1 MPDAG
6 CQMPDAG
13 WWLDA
18 RDFLRYLH
26 RMPEQMFQF
35 GMIGLGVMGS
45 NLLLNMADHQFPVI
59 GYDIN
64 PQKTRLLESSARK
77 NTIVKGA
84 STLKELVEQL
94 ERPRRIMMLVPAGKP
109 VDNVIANLLPLLS
122 EGDIL
127 IDGGN
132 SHFVDTKKRIEFLLP
147 KNIHFMGMG
156 VSGGEMGARLGP
168 SMMPGGDV
176 SAWQSVKPYLEVVVA
191 KVNDE
196 PCIDYLGSGAA
207 GHYVK
212 MVHNGIEY
220 AIMQLISE
228 AYQLLHTGCGLDND
242 ALHEIFNT
250 WNETE
255 LQSFLVEITA
265 DIFLQKD
272 PKTKN
277 RLVDMILDKAGS
289 KGTGKWTSQDAMDL
303 GVPIPSIDAAVSA
316 RNISALKTERQMA
329 AVLYN
334 SAPVPLDVEK
344 DQFIAQLKDALY
356 LSMLLCYGQGFSLLQ
371 EASAFY
377 NLQIPLSKVLRVWR
391 GGCIIR
397 SAMLQ
402 IFIKLFDDQP
412 GMSNILLDRKIAS
425 IVIKKVKSL
434 RDVVCISTQ
443 HAYASPAFSNSL
455 NYLDAY
461 CTGRL
466 PANLLQAQR
475 DYFGAHT
482 YERVDEAGIFHT
494 EWGKSTEP

>member
-1 MPDAG
+1 
-6 CQMPDAG
+6 
-13 WWLDA
+13 
-18 RDFLRYLH
+18 
-26 RMPEQMFQF
+26 
-35 GMIGLGVMGS
+35 MIGLGVMGS

-64 PQKTRLLESSARK
+64 PEKARLLESSARK

-84 STLKELVEQL
+84 NSLNELVEHL
-94 ERPRRIMMLVPAGKP
+94 SKPRRIMMLVPAGKP
-109 VDNVIANLLPLLS
+109 VDNVINSLLPLLTD
-122 EGDIL
+122 GDIL

-147 KNIHFMGMG
+147 KGIHFMGMG

-168 SMMPGGDV
+168 SMMPGGDL
-176 SAWQSVKPYLEVVVA
+176 SAWQAVKTYLEVVVA
-191 KVNDE
+191 KVDNE
-196 PCIDYLGSGAA
+196 PCIDYLGKGPA

-228 AYQLLHTGCGLDND
+228 AYQLLHAGCGLDND
-242 ALHEIFNT
+242 ALNKVFCK
-250 WNETE
+250 WNEGE

-265 DIFLQKD
+265 DIFMHKD

-277 RLVDMILDKAGS
+277 RLVEVILDKAGS
-289 KGTGKWTSQDAMDL
+289 KGTGKWTSQDGMDL

-316 RNISALKTERQMA
+316 RNISALKAERQIA
-329 AVLYN
+329 ALLYN
-334 SAPVPLDVEK
+334 TSPVPLKVEK
-344 DQFIAQLKDALY
+344 EKFIAQLKDALY
-356 LSMLLCYGQGFSLLQ
+356 LSMMLCYGQGFSLLQ
-371 EASAFY
+371 LASAFY
-377 NLQIPLSKVLRVWR
+377 DMQIPLQKVVRVWR

-402 IFIKLFDDQP
+402 NFIELFDSQP
-412 GMSNILLDRKIAS
+412 DISNILLDKAIAS
-425 IVIKKVKSL
+425 IVSKKQQNL
-434 RDVVCISTQ
+434 RDVVCISAQ

-455 NYLDAY
+455 NYFDAY

-482 YERVDEAGIFHT
+482 YERVDEAGVFHT
-494 EWGKSTEP
+494 EWGKSAEP

>member
-1 MPDAG
+1 MP
-6 CQMPDAG
+6 Q
-13 WWLDA
+13 
-18 RDFLRYLH
+18 
-26 RMPEQMFQF
+26 QMFQF
-35 GMIGLGVMGS
+35 GMIGVGVMGS

-64 PQKTRLLESSARK
+64 PEKTRLLESSARK

-84 STLKELVEQL
+84 NTLNELVEQL
-94 ERPRRIMMLVPAGKP
+94 EKLRRIMMLVPAGKP
-109 VDNVIANLLPLLS
+109 VDNVINSLLPLLA

-132 SHFVDTKKRIEFLLP
+132 SHFVDTKKRIDSLLP
-147 KNIHFMGMG
+147 KGIHFMGMG

-168 SMMPGGDV
+168 SMMPGGDD
-176 SAWQSVKPYLEVVVA
+176 SAWQAVKPYLEVVVA
-191 KVNDE
+191 KVDSE
-196 PCIDYLGSGAA
+196 PCIDYLGKGAA

-228 AYQLLHTGCGLDND
+228 AYQLLHAGCGLDND
-242 ALHEIFNT
+242 ALHKVFCK
-250 WNETE
+250 WNENE

-265 DIFLQKD
+265 DIFMQKD

-277 RLVDMILDKAGS
+277 RLVEMILDKAGS

-316 RNISALKTERQMA
+316 RNISALKGERQKA
-329 AVLYN
+329 AALYN
-334 SAPVPLDVEK
+334 TSPIQLKVEK
-344 DQFIAQLKDALY
+344 EKFIAQLSDALY
-356 LSMLLCYGQGFSLLQ
+356 LSMMICYGQGFSLLQ
-371 EASAFY
+371 HASVSY
-377 NLQIPLSKVLRVWR
+377 DMQIPLQKVVRVWR

-402 IFIKLFDDQP
+402 NFIELFDNQP
-412 GMSNILLDRKIAS
+412 DIPNILLDKAIAS
-425 IVIKKVKSL
+425 IVSRKLQSL

-443 HAYASPAFSNSL
+443 HAYASPAFANSL
-455 NYLDAY
+455 NYFDAY

-494 EWGKSTEP
+494 DWGKSAEP